1 MDITGFFAG
10 VVAAVTAFFG
20 GAAPDQPAPADDDW
34 NDRDDDDWDDHRDDD
49 DDDDWDDDGDDDDDD
64 WDDDDDDDDRWD
76 D

>member
-20 GAAPDQPAPADDDW
+20 AAGPDQPAPADAPPPAPPPVVSADDDW
-34 NDRDDDDWDDHRDDD
+34 NDHDDD
-49 DDDDWDDDGDDDDDD
+49 DDDDA
-64 WDDDDDDDDRWD
+64 RWD